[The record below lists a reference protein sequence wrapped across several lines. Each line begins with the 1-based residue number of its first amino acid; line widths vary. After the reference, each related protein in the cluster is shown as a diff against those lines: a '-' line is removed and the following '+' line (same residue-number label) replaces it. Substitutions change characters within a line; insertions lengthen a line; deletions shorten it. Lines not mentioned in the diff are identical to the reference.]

1 MKTKDTPLYLI
12 SNANIEERVDDLLG
26 RLTLDEK
33 LFLIRGRGFW
43 TTNTIDRLHIPEF
56 GMTDGPLGVAHHSGH
71 DGKRTR
77 FPATIGLAATWNKTL
92 AYEMGKAMGKETK
105 LAGRHQILGPGVNII
120 RSPYC
125 GRNFEYLSEDPVL
138 SSDMGAEIVRGIQS
152 QQAAACIKHYIT
164 NNSET
169 ERRKIDTVIDE
180 RPFYEIYVKNF
191 KRIIEKSDPWG
202 LMCCFNKVFGVYGA
216 ENKLILRDI
225 LRNKLG
231 FTGHVVTD
239 WGATNRISGPVSC
252 VKAGLSLEMPGK
264 LSGRSRIANLYFKNK
279 YTPKKLHRALSDGE
293 ITEEDIDYIVKP
305 LLRTIIRVKLL
316 DEETPLPQKILDIP
330 EHQQLAQ
337 QIAEE
342 SMVLLRNKNQ
352 TLPLNLDSITKVAIL
367 GPNAKKVFGKRLHGG
382 SSAVVPPFFI
392 TPFEGIANYIQNKAE
407 IVENPED
414 ADVVFLIVG
423 LDNGGG
429 ILSMFFSKKEAD
441 TEGRDRTRYP
451 LPKEQE
457 LLIHETIAK
466 NPNTVVILIVGS
478 PIDLS
483 SWFNKVPAILNA
495 WYPGMMGG
503 TAIARCLFGDITPSG
518 KLPVTY
524 PLKITDHP
532 AHASERSF
540 PGDLKALKIYFDEGI
555 YVGYRHFDKQE
566 IEPFFPFGYGLSYT
580 DFRMSNLRLDK
591 AVVKN
596 SDSYTISVD
605 VENVGERPG
614 AEIIQVYISD
624 DECSVDRP
632 PKELQAFE
640 KVHLT
645 PGESKTVSITLD
657 QSSFEFYS
665 TNIHDFI
672 TEPGTFT
679 IWIGNS
685 SRNLPLHTKIEY
697 QI

>member
-1 MKTKDTPLYLI
+1 MNDTPLYLNP
-12 SNANIEERVDDLLG
+12 NANIEERVEDLLS

-33 LFLIRGRGFW
+33 LLLVRGHGFW
-43 TTNTIDRLHIPEF
+43 TTNAINRLHIPEF

-77 FPATIGLAATWNKTL
+77 FPASIGLAATWNKTL

-105 LAGRHQILGPGVNII
+105 LAGRHQLLGPGVNII
-120 RSPYC
+120 RSPFC

-138 SSDMGAEIVRGIQS
+138 SSDIGAEIVKGIQS
-152 QQAAACIKHYIT
+152 QKTAACLKHYIT

-169 ERRKIDTVIDE
+169 ERRKIDTVVDE
-180 RPFYEIYVKNF
+180 RSFYEIYVKNF

-225 LRNKLG
+225 LRDKLG

-239 WGATNRISGPVSC
+239 WGATTWTSGPMSC
-252 VKAGLSLEMPGK
+252 VKAGLNLEMPGK
-264 LSGRSRIANLYFKNK
+264 LSGRGRIANLYFKNK
-279 YTPKKLHRALSDGE
+279 YTLKKLHRALSEGE
-293 ITEEDIDYIVKP
+293 ITEDDIDYIVKP

-316 DEETPLPQKILDIP
+316 DEETPHPQKILDIP

-342 SMVLLRNKNQ
+342 SIVLLRNENQ
-352 TLPLNLDSITKVAIL
+352 TLPLNLDSISKVAIL

-382 SSAVVPPFFI
+382 SSAAVPPFFI

-414 ADVVFLIVG
+414 ADVVFLVVG

-429 ILSMFFSKKEAD
+429 VFSMFFSKKEAD

-457 LLIHETIAK
+457 FLIHETVVK

-483 SWFNKVPAILNA
+483 SWFTKVPAVLNA

-503 TAIARCLFGDITPSG
+503 TAIARCLFGDVNPSG

-532 AHASERSF
+532 AHTSERSF
-540 PGDLKALKIYFDEGI
+540 PGDLKALKIHFDEGI
-555 YVGYRHFDKQE
+555 YVGYRHFDKQN
-566 IEPFFPFGYGLSYT
+566 IKPFFPFGFGLSYT
-580 DFRMSNLRLDK
+580 NFEISNLKLDK
-591 AVVKN
+591 AIVKS

-605 VENVGERPG
+605 IKNVGTKPG
-614 AEIIQVYISD
+614 AEIVQVYISD

-632 PKELQAFE
+632 PRELQAFE
-640 KVHLT
+640 KVHLN

-657 QSSFEFYS
+657 QSSFQFYS
-665 TNIHDFI
+665 TIKHDFVA
-672 TEPGTFT
+672 EPGAFT

-685 SRNLPLHTKIEY
+685 SRNLPLHTNIEY